1 MCGMRSES
9 LAPGLSSRHYC
20 AWDALA
26 IPSLL
31 SLDANVFA
39 RSAESGESLE
49 LTFRSGALDDMD
61 NSDSGDDGDDGSGV
75 VHFVV
80 PPRRFWDNVGYT

>member
-1 MCGMRSES
+1 MAHPFSAVPTPFRVDTAE
-9 LAPGLSSRHYC
+9 LAYWGNC

-26 IPSLL
+26 IPALL
-31 SLDANVFA
+31 SLDATVSA
-39 RSAESGESLE
+39 RSAESGELVNV
-49 LTFRSGALDDMD
+49 D
-61 NSDSGDDGDDGSGV
+61 GV

>member
-1 MCGMRSES
+1 MPTAFRVETSDITYWGN
-9 LAPGLSSRHYC
+9 C
-20 AWDALA
+20 AWDAVA

-39 RSAESGESLE
+39 RSAESGESIE
-49 LTFRSGALDDMD
+49 LTFRSGALD
-61 NSDSGDDGDDGSGV
+61 NRDSGDGGDDGDGV

>member
-1 MCGMRSES
+1 MAHPFSAVPTPFRVDTAE
-9 LAPGLSSRHYC
+9 LAYWGNC

-26 IPSLL
+26 IPALL
-31 SLDANVFA
+31 SLDATVSA
-39 RSAESGESLE
+39 RSAESGEAME
-49 LTFRSGALDDMD
+49 LTFRSGELVNVD
-61 NSDSGDDGDDGSGV
+61 GV